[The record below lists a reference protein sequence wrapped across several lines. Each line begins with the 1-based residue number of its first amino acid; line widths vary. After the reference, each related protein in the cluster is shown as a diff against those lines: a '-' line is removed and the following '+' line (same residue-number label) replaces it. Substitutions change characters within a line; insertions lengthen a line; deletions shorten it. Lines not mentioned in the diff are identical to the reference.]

1 MRLIDADELAR
12 SHCVECTY
20 YHTGK
25 CLGKE
30 CDWDSIG
37 HIRDAKTID
46 AVPVVRCKD
55 CIHRPIGD
63 PHEHDV
69 KPPKEED
76 YKCPCLC
83 QDDSWY
89 SWIPDDDWFCGN
101 GETE

>member
-46 AVPVVRCKD
+46 AVSVVRCKD
-55 CIHRPIGD
+55 CIYCGVFNMCTYNGRMELMG
-63 PHEHDV
+63 EN
-69 KPPKEED
+69 D
-76 YKCPCLC
+76 YC
-83 QDDSWY
+83 SR
-89 SWIPDDDWFCGN
+89 
-101 GETE
+101 GENETH